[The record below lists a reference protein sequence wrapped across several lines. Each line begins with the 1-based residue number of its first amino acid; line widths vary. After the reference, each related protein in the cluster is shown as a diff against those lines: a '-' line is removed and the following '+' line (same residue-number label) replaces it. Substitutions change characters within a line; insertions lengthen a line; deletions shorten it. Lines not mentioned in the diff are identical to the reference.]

1 MSCYSYIFVLI
12 YSVTKYESKKSPRI
26 SNPTERRSQSSN
38 LTQTSI
44 FISSQDYLKQF
55 TGHFSTWIGLYP
67 MWLLFVC
74 LLIFCSCSLVCNV
87 CPMDAW
93 WFLYLFETG
102 FHAFVV
108 QSVNKLCTSHPKKPI
123 PKYILW
129 QILQAL
135 HFDTYDNCVEIFAY
149 MKEFCSF
156 LSRSLMLYIFIF
168 RISFICGCCLFFFF
182 G

>member
-1 MSCYSYIFVLI
+1 MNRKNLHAFKIQRNGGVNRQISRKLQFLFPLKTIWNNSLDIFLLELDSIRCGCYLYVYWFFVVVPLCAMFVLWTHGGFFYI
-12 YSVTKYESKKSPRI
+12 
-26 SNPTERRSQSSN
+26 
-38 LTQTSI
+38 
-44 FISSQDYLKQF
+44 
-55 TGHFSTWIGLYP
+55 
-67 MWLLFVC
+67 
-74 LLIFCSCSLVCNV
+74 
-87 CPMDAW
+87 
-93 WFLYLFETG
+93 FETG
-102 FHAFVV
+102 FHAFGV

-123 PKYILW
+123 PNYILW

-182 G
+182 LLNLRQHLSTEQT